1 MYLFP
6 GAWLKREHC
15 QSNFVLDRRE
25 WTGKNRHFISKNSI
39 NDLHVFCCLF
49 FLIFSPLNTKKSKY
63 FRIGYYLLFS
73 FCVNLIFALILLFSL
88 NINDWLLC
96 VLYILHST
104 SAKNMFTCTGGLWFS
119 NAQTVVLS
127 FYYKDGRI
135 WTTPKAS
142 GTCLHL
148 CHSYSAYIM
157 VFGSCY
163 ELHIISLHIG
173 LSLFCC
179 F

>member
-1 MYLFP
+1 MIFMCFVVYFSSSS
-6 GAWLKREHC
+6 AHWILKN
-15 QSNFVLDRRE
+15 QN
-25 WTGKNRHFISKNSI
+25 
-39 NDLHVFCCLF
+39 
-49 FLIFSPLNTKKSKY
+49 IFELV
-63 FRIGYYLLFS
+63 YYLLFS
-73 FCVNLIFALILLFSL
+73 FCVILIFALILLFSL

-104 SAKNMFTCTGGLWFS
+104 SAKNMFTCTGDLWFS

-163 ELHIISLHIG
+163 ELHIATNRFKLILLFLIG
-173 LSLFCC
+173 HKTIRQKEY
-179 F
+179 